1 MSEFLRLEIGRE
13 EIPARFLTPAKEG
26 RSALIREAFAGARI
40 AFGDISIQ
48 TAPRRMAL
56 FVQDVAEKQAETV
69 TVKFGPPYNRAF
81 DEAGLRLNEKLILYR
96 HEGTL
101 EKLRTIIDLM
111 GDPEA
116 IYAMGGML
124 YAITPILREKE
135 VDFDRCLLI
144 GEEVVWKPDFRGWQI
159 SQDFDALAE
168 LAVQQLL
175 AEIGGAPRRDQML
188 PRIITPIS

>member
-1 MSEFLRLEIGRE
+1 MAKDSEILQLQGLR
-13 EIPARFLTPAKEG
+13 
-26 RSALIREAFAGARI
+26 
-40 AFGDISIQ
+40 
-48 TAPRRMAL
+48 
-56 FVQDVAEKQAETV
+56 
-69 TVKFGPPYNRAF
+69 RAF
-81 DEAGLRLNEKLILYR
+81 NEAGLRLNEKLVLYR

-124 YAITPILREKE
+124 YGITPILREKN

-175 AEIGGAPRRDQML
+175 AEIGGAPRRDQEL
-188 PRIITPIS
+188 PRFIQNITC